1 MEKEDKELL
10 LKDLCG
16 RLPYGVKVKVTPVPS
31 VECKHVY
38 FNAKVT
44 KIDVDYIKV
53 LHEYGWSLTQDI
65 TTIRPYLFPL
75 SSMTDEQKEELIEVI
90 HPKDTAIL
98 AEILRKKAK
107 GESVNGY
114 GITYHAADWCN
125 KNHFDYRGLIPM
137 NLAIDAINLNIY

>member
-1 MEKEDKELL
+1 MTQEG
-10 LKDLCG
+10 KDLLFKDICC

-44 KIDVDYIKV
+44 KIDVDYIEV
-53 LHEYGWSLTQDI
+53 LSENGWLLTQDI

-75 SSMTDEQKEELIEVI
+75 SSMTEEQKEELIEII

-137 NLAIDAINLNIY
+137 NLAIDATNLNIY